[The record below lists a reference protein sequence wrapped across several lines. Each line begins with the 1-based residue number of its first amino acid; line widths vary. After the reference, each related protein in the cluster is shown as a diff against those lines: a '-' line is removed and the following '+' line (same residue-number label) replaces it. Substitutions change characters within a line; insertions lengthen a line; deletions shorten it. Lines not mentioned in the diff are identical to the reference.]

1 MLDRIKIWVV
11 ALTLLVSAANAAAAG
26 SGSFNPGDGIPEGFS
41 EAGTRAAEFLTI
53 PVGSRG
59 MAMGGAY
66 GALADEIS
74 AVWWNPAGLGFLTG
88 PQVFLA
94 VSNQPLDVSY
104 TYAAAAAPLAGGKLV
119 LGGLMGVL
127 TMGEQ
132 EITTVSQPTGTGATF
147 GSYSMQAGVS
157 MAWNFSDRA
166 SAGINIKGIHE
177 DLAGNSQSTIAFD
190 IGTNYHATLA
200 GHEIRLAFLIRN
212 IGGNLTYR
220 GNGLKLNLDPE
231 ELYPGG
237 NIARQ
242 GREGMRRATSFGLP
256 TSFHIGVSYV
266 LRQSDSHTWLAAAE
280 MNENNNMPLSWSV
293 GSELTRRMSD
303 KVTAALRGGWEFR
316 GDELGLES
324 ADRLRGLSAGGGI
337 GYDFL
342 LFRGQIDYA
351 WRHWGRLGA
360 RHLFSLGLAF

>member
-1 MLDRIKIWVV
+1 MATGNVR
-11 ALTLLVSAANAAAAG
+11 AAG

-94 VSNQPLDVSY
+94 VSDQPLDVSH

-132 EITTVSQPTGTGATF
+132 EITTVSQPGGTGATF
-147 GSYSMQAGVS
+147 GSYSMQAGAS

-166 SAGINIKGIHE
+166 SAGINVKGIHE
-177 DLAGNSQSTIAFD
+177 DIAGNTQSTIAFD
-190 IGTNYHATLA
+190 MGTNYHAMLA
-200 GHEIRLAFLIRN
+200 GREIRLAFVIRN
-212 IGGNLTYR
+212 IGGNLAYS
-220 GNGLKLNLDPE
+220 GNGLKIDVDPE

-242 GREGMRRATSFGLP
+242 GREGLRRATSFKLP

-266 LRQSDSHTWLAAAE
+266 LRQGDSHSWLAAVE
-280 MNENNNMPLSWSV
+280 VNENSNMPVSLSI
-293 GSELTRRMSD
+293 GSELTRKLND
-303 KVTAALRGGWEFR
+303 KVSAAVRGGWELR
-316 GDELGLES
+316 GDELDLES
-324 ADRLRGLSAGGGI
+324 SDRLRGLSAGGGI

-351 WRHWGRLGA
+351 WRHWGRLDGM
-360 RHLFSLGLAF
+360 HLFSLGLAF